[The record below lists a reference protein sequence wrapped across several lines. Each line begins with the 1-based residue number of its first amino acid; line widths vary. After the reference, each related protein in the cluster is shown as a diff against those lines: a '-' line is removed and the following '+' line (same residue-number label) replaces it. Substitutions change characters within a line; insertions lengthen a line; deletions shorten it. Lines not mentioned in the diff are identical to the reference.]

1 MTSKRGTTAS
11 GGRDG
16 SRATAVG
23 PEEGDPARPELM
35 ATLRR
40 FERAH
45 RLRSASLMRSCF
57 RDDALVESVA
67 SNGCILG
74 PDETVQ
80 AIDEALR
87 DGAYV
92 IDDWRYQTVAAA
104 TVLSTTRARHRLPTG
119 AMRDETVHRLISG
132 REGLMWRVRLF
143 RSPDEA
149 LAHFRRHGEGL
160 GL

>member
-1 MTSKRGTTAS
+1 MTTKRGTRAS
-11 GGRDG
+11 GGQDG
-16 SRATAVG
+16 SRATAD
-23 PEEGDPARPELM
+23 PEQGGAAQPELM

-67 SNGCILG
+67 SNGAILG
-74 PDETVQ
+74 PDETVE
-80 AIDEALR
+80 AIDRALR
-87 DGAYV
+87 DGVYV
-92 IDDWRYQTVAAA
+92 IDDWRYQTVAPA

-143 RSPDEA
+143 HRPDEA